1 MLRAGQF
8 LFEGLW
14 AHDIFFVNFLVDQAG
29 KLYGTD
35 FRLWRPLNLTTLD
48 PRHWPPRPTLHA
60 AGPLGFSHGFHE
72 GHTAWTLTQFL
83 HALPVDHGPMII
95 WPLDSL

>member
-29 KLYGTD
+29 KLYGSD
-35 FRLWRPLNLTTLD
+35 FRLYGGR
-48 PRHWPPRPTLHA
+48 
-60 AGPLGFSHGFHE
+60 
-72 GHTAWTLTQFL
+72 
-83 HALPVDHGPMII
+83 
-95 WPLDSL
+95 